1 MKKRSFHSNKV
12 QHLKSCNPKKWWDS
26 VKLLSGKKNAS
37 NSVIRIE
44 KDGVPVT
51 GKDLAQLLNGY
62 FSSIN
67 TDLPYLD
74 LCSLPAYLPACH
86 PLPTNSVEDTC
97 SKMLSISTFRSH
109 GPDTISN
116 RIIKDYAYELAESV
130 SRIFNISLSSG
141 LVPSMWKDAIIIPVP
156 KSQYATCEDEVRPIS
171 LTACLSKILEDFVV
185 KWMIEDIGSF
195 QGTSTTFCLTD
206 MINIG

>member
-1 MKKRSFHSNKV
+1 M

-74 LCSLPAYLPACH
+74 LGSLPAYLPACH

>member
-1 MKKRSFHSNKV
+1 MKKRSFYSNKV
-12 QHLKSCNPKKWWDS
+12 QHFKSCNPQKWWDS

-37 NSVIRIE
+37 NNAFRIE

-67 TDLPYLD
+67 TDLPCLG
-74 LCSLPAYLPACH
+74 LCPLPAYLPARH
-86 PLPTNSVEDTC
+86 PLPTISVEDAC
-97 SKMLSISTFRSH
+97 SKMLSISTFKSH
-109 GPDTISN
+109 GPDAIPN
-116 RIIKDYAYELAESV
+116 RIIKDYVYELAEPG

-156 KSQYATCEDEVRPIS
+156 KGRHRPNAITKRDAIF
-171 LTACLSKILEDFVV
+171 LF
-185 KWMIEDIGSF
+185 
-195 QGTSTTFCLTD
+195 
-206 MINIG
+206 